1 MNKRVK
7 TSEKQNAHI
16 EYRHLSHQ
24 YQRRSFR
31 ELLEKWKLYKTSLAK
46 ISRNAH
52 ITFMPRFS
60 ISFFLFNN
68 NHSLLVFCQ
77 RIFLVTLNFFFWL
90 WVSSVNTEEDN
101 YSWENRYGILWFKTS
116 SISNFFFIFFQLQ
129 SFKNVLL
136 LNKSPTYNDFC
147 DISYFIERLI
157 SADWFSY

>member
-1 MNKRVK
+1 MHILNIDIYLTNIKEEVLESYLK
-7 TSEKQNAHI
+7 SESNIKPVLLRSQGMRI
-16 EYRHLSHQ
+16 LHLCQGSP
-24 YQRRSFR
+24 
-31 ELLEKWKLYKTSLAK
+31 LV
-46 ISRNAH
+46 
-52 ITFMPRFS
+52 
-60 ISFFLFNN
+60 FFLFNN

-90 WVSSVNTEEDN
+90 WVSSVNIEEDN

-116 SISNFFFIFFQLQ
+116 SISKFFFIFFQLQ

-157 SADWFSY
+157 SADWFNY